1 MSAEI
6 DNPSEH
12 VIFGTSGHRGTS
24 LQCSF
29 TESHIL
35 AIAQSI
41 CDYRKKE
48 GINGPLFLGKDTHA
62 LSSPAEA
69 TVIQVFAANN
79 IKAEAGSPIETAI
92 GIIIAIIPFNWS
104 GSPCTFKATCNCINS
119 FTRLI

>member
-1 MSAEI
+1 MALNTKAGKPIMENDLPNI
-6 DNPSEH
+6 ADLVNAYYKNKPNMDNPSEH

-79 IKAEAGSPIETAI
+79 ISVMIDAYNLS
-92 GIIIAIIPFNWS
+92 
-104 GSPCTFKATCNCINS
+104 
-119 FTRLI
+119 LIHI